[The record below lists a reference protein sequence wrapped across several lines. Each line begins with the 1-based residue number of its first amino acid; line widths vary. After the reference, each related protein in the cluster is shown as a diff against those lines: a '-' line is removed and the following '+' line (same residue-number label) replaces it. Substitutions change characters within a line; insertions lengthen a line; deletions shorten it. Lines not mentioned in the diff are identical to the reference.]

1 MSLTQ
6 EQEIQLRRLNE
17 VFKKFESR
25 VSDDP
30 AAAEL
35 LVQQFMMEDFPL
47 VSPDKAHLQKLADMR
62 KSLLTSNSYKP
73 IQTMNENG
81 DFHLSFE

>member
-6 EQEIQLRRLNE
+6 EQEIQLLRLNE

-35 LVQQFMMEDFPL
+35 LVQQFMMEEFPM
-47 VSPDKAHLQKLADMR
+47 VNPDKAHLQKLSEMR
-62 KSLLTSNSYKP
+62 KNLLPTNSSKP
-73 IQTMNENG
+73 IQKMNDTG

>member
-6 EQEIQLRRLNE
+6 EQEIQLNRLNE

-30 AAAEL
+30 ASAEL
-35 LVQQFMMEDFPL
+35 LVQQFMMEEFPMF
-47 VSPDKAHLQKLADMR
+47 SPDKAHLQKLAEMR
-62 KSLLTSNSYKP
+62 KNLLSSNSSKP
-73 IQTMNENG
+73 IQKMNENG

>member
-6 EQEIQLRRLNE
+6 EQEIQLSKLNE

-30 AAAEL
+30 ASAEL
-35 LVQQFMMEDFPL
+35 LVHQFMMEEFPM
-47 VSPDKAHLQKLADMR
+47 VNPDKAHLQKLSEMR
-62 KSLLTSNSYKP
+62 KNLLPTNSSKP
-73 IQTMNENG
+73 IQKMNDTG

>member
-6 EQEIQLRRLNE
+6 EQEIQLSRLNE

-30 AAAEL
+30 ASAEL

-62 KSLLTSNSYKP
+62 KSLLSNNSSKP
-73 IQTMNENG
+73 IQKMSDNG
-81 DFHLSFE
+81 DFQLSFE